1 MRRGSKLIIVGL
13 SVITITLISWRLT
26 HEEAIAVEVYTVTS
40 GEVLS
45 TIANT
50 RAGTVKACQRARLS
64 PNASGQVT
72 ALNVTEGSLVKPG
85 DVLMELWHRDLDA
98 QLSLAQQQA
107 RSTEQRAAAT
117 CIRADTAKRDA
128 QRGQDLKKKGF
139 IAEEQLDQRV
149 SSADA
154 SAIACR
160 ADNLSAAA
168 ANAQIGVI
176 SASLDRTQLRAPFA
190 GVVAEVNA
198 EIGEFMTPSPTGIA
212 TLPAIDLIDASCLFV
227 SAPIDEV
234 DAPRVSLGQEVI
246 ITLDAF
252 QGQQIG
258 GRVRRV
264 APYVLDLEKQA
275 RTVEVEADFT
285 QADQVK
291 NMLVGYSADIE
302 VVLERR
308 TSVLR
313 LPSSALFDKD
323 QVYRINDDQ
332 TLGRVTVTTGLRS
345 WSFIEIVSGLNAG
358 DRVVNNPA
366 RKILEAGVLISDKAT
381 ASNADHD

>member
-1 MRRGSKLIIVGL
+1 MRRGSKLFIAGL
-13 SVITITLISWRLT
+13 SVVTIALVSWRLT
-26 HEEAIAVEVYTVTS
+26 HQETIAVEVYTVS
-40 GEVLS
+40 HGEVLS
-45 TIANT
+45 TVANT

-85 DVLMELWHRDLDA
+85 DVLMELWHQDLDA

-107 RSTEQRAAAT
+107 SSAEQRAAAT
-117 CIRADTAKRDA
+117 CVRADTASRDA
-128 QRGQDLKKKGF
+128 QRGQDLKQKGF

-149 SSADA
+149 SSAHA
-154 SAIACR
+154 SAIACQ
-160 ADNLSAAA
+160 ADRLSAAA
-168 ANAQIGVI
+168 ADAQTEVI
-176 SASLDRTQLRAPFA
+176 FAALDRTRLRAPFA

-212 TLPAIDLIDASCLFV
+212 TLPAIDLIDDSCLYV

-234 DAPRVSLGQEVI
+234 DAPRVSLNQEVI

-252 QGQQIG
+252 QGQQIA

-275 RTVEVEADFT
+275 RTVEVEAEFT
-285 QADQVK
+285 QADQVE

-302 VVLERR
+302 VVLKRQS
-308 TSVLR
+308 SVLR
-313 LPSSALFDKD
+313 LPTSAIFDDD
-323 QVYRINDDQ
+323 QVYRISDDQ
-332 TLGRVTVTTGLRS
+332 TLQQVTITTGLSS
-345 WSFIEIVSGLNAG
+345 WSFIEVTAGLQTG
-358 DRVVNNPA
+358 DRIVNNPA
-366 RKILEAGVLISDKAT
+366 RNSLETGLLVTDKA
-381 ASNADHD
+381 NLVND

>member
-1 MRRGSKLIIVGL
+1 MRRGSKLFIVGL
-13 SVITITLISWRLT
+13 SVITIALISWRLT
-26 HEEAIAVEVYTVTS
+26 HEEAIAVEVYTVS
-40 GEVLS
+40 LGEVLS

-72 ALNVTEGSLVKPG
+72 ALNVTEGSMVQPG

-107 RSTEQRAAAT
+107 LSTEQRAAAT
-117 CIRADTAKRDA
+117 CVRADTASRDA

-139 IAEEQLDQRV
+139 ISDEQLDQRV
-149 SSADA
+149 SGADA

-160 ADNLSAAA
+160 ADNLSATA
-168 ANAQIGVI
+168 ANAQIEVI
-176 SASLDRTQLRAPFA
+176 SAALDRTRLRAPFA

-212 TLPAIDLIDASCLFV
+212 TLPAIDLIDTSCLYV

-234 DAPRVSLGQEVI
+234 DAPRVSVDQEVI
-246 ITLDAF
+246 ISLDAF
-252 QGQQIG
+252 QGQRIS

-275 RTVEVEADFT
+275 RTVEVEANFT
-285 QADQVK
+285 EPEQAR

-302 VVLERR
+302 VVLTRKN
-308 TSVLR
+308 SVLR
-313 LPSSALFDKD
+313 LPTSAIFDD
-323 QVYRINDDQ
+323 DRVYRINADQ
-332 TLGRVTVTTGLRS
+332 TLEKVTVTTGLSS
-345 WSFIEIVSGLNAG
+345 WSFIEITGGLKAG
-358 DRVVNNPA
+358 DLIVNNPA
-366 RKILEAGVLISDKAT
+366 RKTLATGLLVSDKALVGDT
-381 ASNADHD
+381 DDD